1 MREITKYHDTSKTV
15 KERAKNKLFGAVYS
29 HTAIILLLI
38 LLQIGI
44 MVLTFTYLGNYST
57 YMNGVI
63 SLLSFITAIYIFNE
77 KGNPAFKMTWILFV
91 FLVPVVGVG
100 FYLFT
105 KAGIGT
111 KYLGARLEKL
121 RVETEPYM
129 QQNEYVVHAMKGGR
143 VANAN
148 LSHFLYNQVG

>member
-15 KERAKNKLFGAVYS
+15 KERAKTKVFGAVYS

-77 KGNPAFKMTWILFV
+77 KGNPAFKMTWILW
-91 FLVPVVGVG
+91 
-100 FYLFT
+100 
-105 KAGIGT
+105 I
-111 KYLGARLEKL
+111 
-121 RVETEPYM
+121 
-129 QQNEYVVHAMKGGR
+129 
-143 VANAN
+143 
-148 LSHFLYNQVG
+148 LSVYKSRNRNQISGCQTGEASSGD

>member
-77 KGNPAFKMTWILFV
+77 KGNPAFKMTWILVV
-91 FLVPVVGVG
+91 FLVPVV
-100 FYLFT
+100 
-105 KAGIGT
+105 
-111 KYLGARLEKL
+111 
-121 RVETEPYM
+121 
-129 QQNEYVVHAMKGGR
+129 
-143 VANAN
+143 
-148 LSHFLYNQVG
+148 

>member
-63 SLLSFITAIYIFNE
+63 SLLSLSQRFIFSMK
-77 KGNPAFKMTWILFV
+77 KGIQ
-91 FLVPVVGVG
+91 
-100 FYLFT
+100 
-105 KAGIGT
+105 
-111 KYLGARLEKL
+111 RL
-121 RVETEPYM
+121 R
-129 QQNEYVVHAMKGGR
+129 
-143 VANAN
+143 
-148 LSHFLYNQVG
+148 

>member
-57 YMNGVI
+57 YMNGVM

-77 KGNPAFKMTWILFV
+77 IRRLRLRGSCLCSLSRWLELDFICLQKQGSEPNIW
-91 FLVPVVGVG
+91 VPDWRS
-100 FYLFT
+100 FEW
-105 KAGIGT
+105 
-111 KYLGARLEKL
+111 RL
-121 RVETEPYM
+121 
-129 QQNEYVVHAMKGGR
+129 
-143 VANAN
+143 N
-148 LSHFLYNQVG
+148 LICSRMNMSSMR

>member
-57 YMNGVI
+57 YMNGVM
-63 SLLSFITAIYIFNE
+63 SLLSFYYTIYIFNE
-77 KGNPAFKMTWILFV
+77 KGNPAFKDDVDPVCVPCPGGWSWILSV
-91 FLVPVVGVG
+91 
-100 FYLFT
+100 Y
-105 KAGIGT
+105 KS
-111 KYLGARLEKL
+111 RD
-121 RVETEPYM
+121 R
-129 QQNEYVVHAMKGGR
+129 
-143 VANAN
+143 
-148 LSHFLYNQVG
+148 NQISGCQTGEASSGD

>member
-1 MREITKYHDTSKTV
+1 
-15 KERAKNKLFGAVYS
+15 
-29 HTAIILLLI
+29 
-38 LLQIGI
+38 
-44 MVLTFTYLGNYST
+44 
-57 YMNGVI
+57 
-63 SLLSFITAIYIFNE
+63 
-77 KGNPAFKMTWILFV
+77 MTWILFV
-91 FLVPVVGVG
+91 FLVGGWSWILSV
-100 FYLFT
+100 LQ

-148 LSHFLYNQVG
+148 LSHFLYNQVGFPTYMGTHRHSIFHWEMTNFRF

>member
-57 YMNGVI
+57 YMNGVM

-77 KGNPAFKMTWILFV
+77 KGNPAFKMTWICLLYTSDPSGSNHWKRTFHR
-91 FLVPVVGVG
+91 PWKRR
-100 FYLFT
+100 YH
-105 KAGIGT
+105 
-111 KYLGARLEKL
+111 R
-121 RVETEPYM
+121 RDCNP
-129 QQNEYVVHAMKGGR
+129 GR
-143 VANAN
+143 
-148 LSHFLYNQVG
+148 

>member
-1 MREITKYHDTSKTV
+1 MIPVRQS

-57 YMNGVI
+57 YMNGVM

-105 KAGIGT
+105 KQD
-111 KYLGARLEKL
+111 R
-121 RVETEPYM
+121 
-129 QQNEYVVHAMKGGR
+129 
-143 VANAN
+143 
-148 LSHFLYNQVG
+148 NQISGCQTGEASSGD

>member
-57 YMNGVI
+57 YMNGVM
-63 SLLSFITAIYIFNE
+63 SLLSFITAIIFLMK
-77 KGNPAFKMTWILFV
+77 KGIR
-91 FLVPVVGVG
+91 
-100 FYLFT
+100 
-105 KAGIGT
+105 
-111 KYLGARLEKL
+111 RL
-121 RVETEPYM
+121 R
-129 QQNEYVVHAMKGGR
+129 
-143 VANAN
+143 
-148 LSHFLYNQVG
+148 